1 MAIIFKDNKKRT
13 KVDHDHNYGG
23 FWLGDAASSFEY
35 EGRTAA
41 SSVVKALKLRNYQ
54 RAIGNFVKILSQKDV
69 PVVVKGTESYTDGNQ
84 VVIAGNVNDKNFD
97 ITAGLALHE
106 ASHIKYTDFEVLKDY
121 MKGDEWDNHKLK
133 VKNMLNW
140 IEDRR
145 IDTIVFKSCPGYKA
159 YYHKLYDHY
168 FRCKEITKMLKGKQ
182 FRTETYSNYE
192 AHIIN
197 MMNTG
202 FDKNAL
208 EMLPQVTALIDV
220 NRISRIKNTGEA
232 LAIAEEVVKLIEA
245 HLESLAQQQPEQ
257 DDDEQQEQQEEQPN
271 AGQAENDEE
280 QEGDDQENDDQE
292 SGDQESGDQEN
303 DDQESGEEEDNN
315 AGGCAGANGSGEPT
329 EEEDD
334 TEELTAA
341 EMAKIAKKLA
351 EQDQLINGD
360 VQKKNAAKAIAKK
373 LGEMQNS
380 EVDYTSVGEGRYKN
394 DALVYRL
401 DKEQNKIAALYTYRM
416 AKKQAREDYN
426 NDKITSE
433 EFRAIKRSGGE
444 IENNLPAGLESW
456 SSRQNSQMVSEGL
469 QLGAILGRKLQ
480 TRRESRELVTNR
492 LRTGK
497 IDAKRI
503 AHAGYGI
510 ENIFNQIHIDK
521 YKNANIHLTI
531 DASGSMGGE
540 RWNNSIK
547 LAMAMGKAVSMIEGL
562 DLQVSMRETD
572 LGDTPVVSIVY
583 DSRANKLNHLKMAL
597 EMYQPNSMTP
607 EGLCI
612 EAMIKKNL
620 LVPNNAECDSYLIN
634 ICDGCPGAGSYSGY
648 PAVMHTKKQVRKL
661 NTDLGIKSIGYFFG
675 SESGYGW
682 GRFQDM
688 YGVATSK
695 AIPDANNATQ
705 IADFMNKKLMSK

>member
-23 FWLGDAASSFEY
+23 FWLGNAASNFEY

-54 RAIGNFVKILSQKDV
+54 KAIGNFVKILSQKDV
-69 PVVVKGTESYTDGNQ
+69 PVVVKGTDSYTDGNQ

-106 ASHIKYTDFEVLKDY
+106 ASHLKYTDFEVLQSY
-121 MKGDEWDNHKLK
+121 MKDNQWDTHKMR

-145 IDTIVFKSCPGYKA
+145 IDTLVFKSCPGYKA

-168 FRCKEITKMLKGKQ
+168 FRCKEIAKMLKGKQ
-182 FRTETYSNYE
+182 FRTETYDNYE

-197 MMNTG
+197 MMNAE
-202 FDKNAL
+202 FDRNAL
-208 EMLPQVTALIDV
+208 EVLPQVTALIDV

-232 LAIAEEVVKLIEA
+232 LTIAEEVVKLIEA
-245 HLESLAQQQPEQ
+245 HLEKLAQQQQNQ
-257 DDDEQQEQQEEQPN
+257 DDDDQQQQQEEQPN

-280 QEGDDQENDDQE
+280 QEDD
-292 SGDQESGDQEN
+292 G
-303 DDQESGEEEDNN
+303 QESGEEEDNN
-315 AGGCAGANGSGEPT
+315 AGGGLGSNGSGEPT
-329 EEEDD
+329 EEEEDD
-334 TEELTAA
+334 TQQLNAA
-341 EMAKIAKKLA
+341 DMIKITKKLA

-360 VQKKNAAKAIAKK
+360 VEKKNAAKAIAKK

-380 EVDYTSVGEGRYKN
+380 EVDYTSVGEGSYKN

-401 DKEQNKIAALYTYRM
+401 DKEQNKISALYTYRM
-416 AKKQAREDYN
+416 ALNQANQDYRD
-426 NDKITSE
+426 DKITRE
-433 EFRAIKRSGGE
+433 ELQEVKRS
-444 IENNLPAGLESW
+444 ENGVEKNLPAGLEGHW
-456 SSRQNSQMVSEGL
+456 RTRTNAQMVSEGL
-469 QLGAILGRKLQ
+469 QLGAVLGRKLQ

-531 DASGSMGGE
+531 DASGSMGGD

-597 EMYQPNSMTP
+597 EIYQPNSMTP

-620 LVPNNAECDSYLIN
+620 LVPNNTECDSYLIN
-634 ICDGCPGAGSYSGY
+634 ICDGCPGAGSYGGY
-648 PAVMHTKKQVRKL
+648 SAIMHTKKQVRKL
-661 NTDLGIKSIGYFFG
+661 NNDLGIKSIGYFFG
-675 SESGYGW
+675 SEAGYGW
-682 GRFQDM
+682 NRFQDM

>member
-1 MAIIFKDNKKRT
+1 MAIIFKDNKKRS

-23 FWLGDAASSFEY
+23 FWLGDAASNFEY

-54 RAIGNFVKILSQKDV
+54 KAIANFVKILSQKDV
-69 PVVVKGTESYTDGNQ
+69 PVVVKGTDSYTDGNQ

-106 ASHIKYTDFEVLKDY
+106 ASHIKYTDFGVLKNY
-121 MKGDEWDNHKLK
+121 LRNDEWDTHKLR

-168 FRCKEITKMLKGKQ
+168 FRCKEVTKMLKGKQ

-197 MMNTG
+197 MMNTA

-208 EMLPQVTALIDV
+208 EVLPQVTALINV
-220 NRISRIKNTGEA
+220 NKIARIKNTAEA
-232 LAIAEEVVKLIEA
+232 LAIAEEVVKLIED
-245 HLESLAQQQPEQ
+245 HLESLAQQQQQ
-257 DDDEQQEQQEEQPN
+257 DDDDQQQPQEEQPN
-271 AGQAENDEE
+271 AGQDENDEE
-280 QEGDDQENDDQE
+280 QEGNDQE
-292 SGDQESGDQEN
+292 EN
-303 DDQESGEEEDNN
+303 DEEESGEEEDNN
-315 AGGCAGANGSGEPT
+315 AGGGLGSNGSGEPT

-334 TEELTAA
+334 TQELNAA
-341 EMAKIAKKLA
+341 DMAKIRKKLQ
-351 EQDQLINGD
+351 EQEQMINGD
-360 VQKKNAAKAIAKK
+360 VEKKNAAKAIAKK

-380 EVDYTSVGEGRYKN
+380 QVDYTSVGEGRYKN

-401 DKEQNKIAALYTYRM
+401 DKEQNKIASLYTYHI
-416 AKKQAREDYN
+416 AKESIEKAYKNDTITRDQKREQLNELD
-426 NDKITSE
+426 S
-433 EFRAIKRSGGE
+433 SVLS
-444 IENNLPAGLESW
+444 NLPVGLHGHWRRTMNTE
-456 SSRQNSQMVSEGL
+456 MVAEGL

-531 DASGSMGGE
+531 DASGSMGGP

-562 DLQVSMRETD
+562 NLQVSMRETD
-572 LGDTPVVSIVY
+572 HGDIPVVSIVY

-597 EMYQPNSMTP
+597 EMYQCNSMTP
-607 EGLCI
+607 EGLCL
-612 EAMIKKNL
+612 EAMMKKNL
-620 LVPNNAECDSYLIN
+620 VVPNNSECDSYLIN
-634 ICDGCPGAGSYSGY
+634 ICDGCPGAGSYGGY
-648 PAVMHTKKQVRKL
+648 SAVLHTKKQVRKL
-661 NTDLGIKSIGYFFG
+661 NNDLGIKSIGYFFG
-675 SESGYGW
+675 EDNGYGW
-682 GRFQDM
+682 SRFQEM

-695 AIPDANNATQ
+695 AIPDASNATQ

>member
-1 MAIIFKDNKKRT
+1 MAIIFKDNKKKS
-13 KVDHDHNYGG
+13 KVNHDYNYGG
-23 FWLGDAASSFEY
+23 FWLGDAASNFEY

-54 RAIGNFVKILSQKDV
+54 KAIGNFVKILSQKDV
-69 PVVVKGTESYTDGNQ
+69 PVVVKGTDSYTDGNQ

-106 ASHIKYTDFEVLKDY
+106 ASHLKYTDFKVLREY
-121 MKGDEWDNHKLK
+121 MKDSNWDTHKMR

-168 FRCKEITKMLKGKQ
+168 FRCKEVAKMLKGKQ
-182 FRTETYSNYE
+182 YRVETYDNYE

-197 MMNTG
+197 MMNSV

-208 EMLPQVTALIDV
+208 EVLPEVTALINV
-220 NRISRIKNTGEA
+220 NKISRLKNTAETLA
-232 LAIAEEVVKLIEA
+232 LAEEVVKLIEA
-245 HLESLAQQQPEQ
+245 HLESLAQQQQ
-257 DDDEQQEQQEEQPN
+257 DPDNEDQEQEQEDQPN

-280 QEGDDQENDDQE
+280 QEGDDQEGDDQE
-292 SGDQESGDQEN
+292 
-303 DDQESGEEEDNN
+303 DDEESGEEEDNN
-315 AGGCAGANGSGEPT
+315 AGGGAGANGSGEPT

-334 TEELTAA
+334 TQELSVAD
-341 EMAKIAKKLA
+341 MAKIAKKLQ
-351 EQDQLINGD
+351 EQEQMINGD
-360 VQKKNAAKAIAKK
+360 VEKKNAAKAIAKK

-401 DKEQNKIAALYTYRM
+401 DKEQNKIASLYTHRV
-416 AKKQAREDYN
+416 AVEQGRQDYQ
-426 NDKITSE
+426 NDKITREEYSE
-433 EFRAIKRSGGE
+433 IKRSGNGAE
-444 IENNLPAGLESW
+444 KNLPAGLEGQW
-456 SSRQNSQMVSEGL
+456 RRRFNTEMVSEGL
-469 QLGAILGRKLQ
+469 QLGTVLGKKLQ

-540 RWNNSIK
+540 RWMNSIK
-547 LAMAMGKAVSMIEGL
+547 LAMAIGKAVSMIEGL

-612 EAMIKKNL
+612 EAMMKKNL
-620 LVPNNAECDSYLIN
+620 LVPNNSECDSYLIN
-634 ICDGCPGAGSYSGY
+634 ICDGCPGAGSYGGY
-648 PAVMHTKKQVRKL
+648 SAVMHTKKQVRKL
-661 NTDLGIKSIGYFFG
+661 NMDLGIKSIGYFFG
-675 SESGYGW
+675 SEAGYGW
-682 GRFQDM
+682 SRFQEM

>member
-54 RAIGNFVKILSQKDV
+54 KAIANFVKILSQKDV
-69 PVVVKGTESYTDGNQ
+69 PVVVKGTDSYTDGNQ

-97 ITAGLALHE
+97 VTAGLALHE
-106 ASHIKYTDFEVLKDY
+106 ASHIKYTDFKVLKSYLKD
-121 MKGDEWDNHKLK
+121 DPWDTHKMR

-182 FRTETYSNYE
+182 FRTETYDNYE

-197 MMNTG
+197 MMNTA

-208 EMLPQVTALIDV
+208 EVLPQVTALINV
-220 NRISRIKNTGEA
+220 NKISRLGSTLEA
-232 LAIAEEVVKLIEA
+232 LNLAIEVVNLIEA
-245 HLESLAQQQPEQ
+245 HLESLAQQQQQ
-257 DDDEQQEQQEEQPN
+257 DDNDQQQQQEEQPN

-280 QEGDDQENDDQE
+280 QEGDDQE
-292 SGDQESGDQEN
+292 GDQ
-303 DDQESGEEEDNN
+303 DDEESGEEEDNN
-315 AGGCAGANGSGEPT
+315 AGGGACSNGSGEPT

-334 TEELTAA
+334 TQELNAA
-341 EMAKIAKKLA
+341 DMAKIRKKL
-351 EQDQLINGD
+351 EQQEQMINGD
-360 VQKKNAAKAIAKK
+360 VEKKNAAKAISKK
-373 LGEMQNS
+373 LAEMQNS
-380 EVDYTSVGEGRYKN
+380 QVDYTSVGEGRYKN

-401 DKEQNKIAALYTYRM
+401 DKEQSKIASLYTFRM
-416 AKKQAREDYN
+416 KSVQAQEDYN
-426 NDKITSE
+426 NDKITRDEYWKLRRDTDSV
-433 EFRAIKRSGGE
+433 
-444 IENNLPAGLESW
+444 ENNLPAGLERLYNRRSM
-456 SSRQNSQMVSEGL
+456 NTEMVAQGL

-531 DASGSMGGE
+531 DASGSMGGD
-540 RWNNSIK
+540 RWKNSIK

-572 LGDTPVVSIVY
+572 DGDTPVVSMVY
-583 DSRANKLNHLKMAL
+583 DSRHNKLNHLKMAL
-597 EMYQPNSMTP
+597 EMYQCNSMTP

-612 EAMIKKNL
+612 EAMMKKNL
-620 LVPNNAECDSYLIN
+620 LVPNNSECDSYLIN
-634 ICDGCPGAGSYSGY
+634 ICDGCPGAGSYGGY
-648 PAVMHTKKQVRKL
+648 SAVLHTKKQVRKL
-661 NTDLGIKSIGYFFG
+661 NNDLGIKSIGYFFG
-675 SESGYGW
+675 PEGNYGW
-682 GRFQDM
+682 SPCNRYVCVCCRTICVLKTIQ
-688 YGVATSK
+688 VK
-695 AIPDANNATQ
+695 R
-705 IADFMNKKLMSK
+705 

>member
-1 MAIIFKDNKKRT
+1 MAIIFKDNKKRS

-23 FWLGDAASSFEY
+23 FWLGDAASNFEY

-54 RAIGNFVKILSQKDV
+54 KAIANFVKILSQKDV
-69 PVVVKGTESYTDGNQ
+69 PVVVKGTDSYTDGNQ

-97 ITAGLALHE
+97 VTAGLALHE
-106 ASHIKYTDFEVLKDY
+106 ASHIKYTDFSVLKEY
-121 MKGDEWDNHKLK
+121 MKDSNWDTHKMR

-168 FRCKEITKMLKGKQ
+168 FRCKEVTKMLKGKQ

-197 MMNTG
+197 MMNTA

-208 EMLPQVTALIDV
+208 EVLPQVTALINV
-220 NRISRIKNTGEA
+220 NKIARIKNTAEA
-232 LAIAEEVVKLIEA
+232 LELAEEVVKLIED
-245 HLESLAQQQPEQ
+245 HLESLAQQQQQQE
-257 DDDEQQEQQEEQPN
+257 DDDQQQPQEEQPS
-271 AGQAENDEE
+271 AGQDENDEE
-280 QEGDDQENDDQE
+280 QEGNDQEE
-292 SGDQESGDQEN
+292 SDEEESD
-303 DDQESGEEEDNN
+303 EEEDNN
-315 AGGCAGANGSGEPT
+315 AGGGASVNGSGEET

-334 TEELTAA
+334 TQELTPG
-341 EMAKIAKKLA
+341 EMRKIQKHL
-351 EQDQLINGD
+351 EQQEQMINGD
-360 VQKKNAAKAIAKK
+360 VEKKNAAKAVAKK

-380 EVDYTSVGEGRYKN
+380 QVDYTSVGEGKYKN

-401 DKEQNKIAALYTYRM
+401 DKEQSKIAGLYTYHT
-416 AKKQAREDYN
+416 AKDSIEKAYKNDTITWDQKREQLNELD
-426 NDKITSE
+426 S
-433 EFRAIKRSGGE
+433 SVLS
-444 IENNLPAGLESW
+444 NLPVGLHGHWRRTMNTE
-456 SSRQNSQMVSEGL
+456 MVAEGL

-562 DLQVSMRETD
+562 NLQISMRETD
-572 LGDTPVVSIVY
+572 HGDIPVVSIVY
-583 DSRANKLNHLKMAL
+583 DSRANKLNHLKMIL
-597 EMYQPNSMTP
+597 EMYQCNSMTP
-607 EGLCI
+607 EGLCL
-612 EAMIKKNL
+612 EAMIKKNIV
-620 LVPNNAECDSYLIN
+620 VPNNSECDSYLIN
-634 ICDGCPGAGSYSGY
+634 ICDGCPGAGSYGGY
-648 PAVMHTKKQVRKL
+648 SAVLHTKKQVKKL
-661 NTDLGIKSIGYFFG
+661 NNELGIKSIGYFFG
-675 SESGYGW
+675 ETNGYGW
-682 GRFQDM
+682 SRFQEM
-688 YGVATSK
+688 YGTATSK